1 MLRPAKPAARK
12 PATQQSAAAGVGAG
26 ILRNGRERTES
37 KEEEDDDEEQEEGA
51 EDSGMIPASL
61 SRKIMRQAQ
70 SQQREEEEAEDED
83 DEDDGQYSTSSRQH
97 SKQHP
102 SFRLRDDTDT
112 TAANDED
119 DDDDEAEEQSVL
131 ADDEEVEELELSP
144 EDETALARF
153 LPTSLPTRR
162 NLAELILAKLDQ
174 HTASAASSAA
184 QPARPPLDPK
194 VLAVYQQVGV
204 YLSHYTSGKVPKA
217 FKIVPSLR
225 NWEEVLAL
233 TSPDKWT
240 PAAVSAATRL
250 FASGLNERMAQRY
263 YSLVILPRVRRDIA
277 EHSKLNYHLYQSL
290 RRALFK
296 PAAFFRG
303 LVLPLASGE
312 CDDGD
317 MTLREAVILSSVL
330 AKYSVPPLHAAAC
343 MLRLL
348 EMPYSGPVMLLIL
361 TLINKRYSLPVRVVD
376 ALSIWFGEGGREGG
390 VGEGGK
396 VRMPVVWHK
405 GLLCFVQRYGA
416 EMNDEQVRRIREVTR
431 VQVHSGMTKEVR
443 RELMRVK
450 EKKAAEKSQAGIGGT
465 SASVVNTPAS
475 AISVLSAG
483 RITPSAMEL

>member
-1 MLRPAKPAARK
+1 M
-12 PATQQSAAAGVGAG
+12 G
-26 ILRNGRERTES
+26 ILRRGRAEGGGED
-37 KEEEDDDEEQEEGA
+37 EGDEEDEEKE
-51 EDSGMIPASL
+51 SGMIPQAL
-61 SRKIMRQAQ
+61 SRKIMQQAQ
-70 SQQREEEEAEDED
+70 TQQREEEEAEDEE
-83 DEDDGQYSTSSRQH
+83 DEEEQQPTVSRQQA
-97 SKQHP
+97 KQQQA
-102 SFRLRDDTDT
+102 FRLRDESD
-112 TAANDED
+112 AVND
-119 DDDDEAEEQSVL
+119 DDDDDRDEEESEL

-144 EDETALARF
+144 EDESALAHF
-153 LPTSLPTRR
+153 LPTSLPNRR
-162 NLAELILAKLDQ
+162 NLADLILAKLDQ
-174 HTASAASSAA
+174 HTASAAASTT
-184 QPARPPLDPK
+184 QPIRPPLDPK
-194 VLAVYQQVGV
+194 VTAVYGQVGV

-233 TSPDKWT
+233 TAPDKWT

-250 FASGLNERMAQRY
+250 FASALNERMAQRY

-277 EHSKLNYHLYQSL
+277 EHNKLNYHLYQSL

-303 LVLPLASGE
+303 LVLPWASGE

-361 TLINKRYSLPVRVVD
+361 TLINKRYSLPIRVVD
-376 ALSIWFGEGGREGG
+376 ALSIWFGEGGRDGG

-416 EMNDEQVRRIREVTR
+416 EMNEEQVRRIREVTR
-431 VQVHSGMTKEVR
+431 VQVHAAMTKEVR

-450 EKKAAEKSQAGIGGT
+450 EKKAAEKLQGGMSGGT
-465 SASVVNTPAS
+465 KSIVSTPAS

-483 RITPSAMEL
+483 RITPTSMEL